1 MSYEFFIALR
11 YLRTKRKQAFISVIT
26 IIAVIG
32 VMVGVAVMILVLS
45 GMSGFEEDLKSKIL
59 GAYAHIVLLQ
69 HGGGIENYEKVAQRV
84 REVEGVV
91 GVTPFIYN
99 EVMLTSGNRVA
110 GVVLRGIDPDTIGE
124 ATQLPENLR
133 EGSLAALRAP
143 PTPPGTP
150 RLPGIIVGV
159 EIART
164 LSLELGDEVTVVS
177 PIGTVTPAG
186 NAPSY
191 KKFRVVGTFA
201 SGMFEFDAKFAFI
214 ELSEAQRFFETGD
227 TVTGLVIKVDD
238 VLASDTISRA
248 IQQKLGFPYWTRDW
262 KEMNRNLFSAIQ
274 LEKIFMRLILSLII
288 LVAAVNI
295 ISTLVMMVLE
305 KGRDIAIL
313 KSMGATDRSIM
324 KIFVWCGLVI
334 GSTGTLLGA
343 IVGYGVCWLN
353 ITYRLIPLDP
363 KIYYIDHLPM
373 KVEMG
378 DTLFVLVT
386 AVAIS
391 FLATLYP
398 SWKASQIR
406 PVEGLRYE

>member
-1 MSYEFFIALR
+1 
-11 YLRTKRKQAFISVIT
+11 
-26 IIAVIG
+26 
-32 VMVGVAVMILVLS
+32 
-45 GMSGFEEDLKSKIL
+45 
-59 GAYAHIVLLQ
+59 
-69 HGGGIENYEKVAQRV
+69 
-84 REVEGVV
+84 
-91 GVTPFIYN
+91 
-99 EVMLTSGNRVA
+99 
-110 GVVLRGIDPDTIGE
+110 
-124 ATQLPENLR
+124 
-133 EGSLAALRAP
+133 
-143 PTPPGTP
+143 
-150 RLPGIIVGV
+150 
-159 EIART
+159 
-164 LSLELGDEVTVVS
+164 
-177 PIGTVTPAG
+177 
-186 NAPSY
+186 
-191 KKFRVVGTFA
+191 
-201 SGMFEFDAKFAFI
+201 
-214 ELSEAQRFFETGD
+214 
-227 TVTGLVIKVDD
+227 
-238 VLASDTISRA
+238 
-248 IQQKLGFPYWTRDW
+248 
-262 KEMNRNLFSAIQ
+262 
-274 LEKIFMRLILSLII
+274 MRLILSLII